1 MENKTLILGVGN
13 IYRKDDGI
21 GPIVIEQ
28 LRKESISNAD
38 LLNGSIDGL
47 AVFEYLKGYKKAII
61 IDAARMNSSPGEI
74 KIFSPHDAKLNIK
87 SDALSTH
94 GFGLSEALSLV
105 EEFDFDINITII
117 GIEPADTSF
126 GEGLSKEVG
135 EKIDFIKQAVKK
147 ELAANS
153 L

>member
-1 MENKTLILGVGN
+1 MENNTLILGVGN

-28 LRKESISNAD
+28 LKKESISNVD
-38 LLNGSIDGL
+38 LLNGCTDGL
-47 AVFEYLKGYKKAII
+47 VMFEYLKGYKKAII

-74 KIFSPHDAKLNIK
+74 KIFSRHDTKRNIK
-87 SDALSTH
+87 FDTLSTH

-105 EEFDFDINITII
+105 DEFDFDINITII
-117 GIEPADTSF
+117 GIEPVDISF
-126 GEGLSKEVG
+126 GEGLSKEVE

-147 ELAANS
+147 QLADK
-153 L
+153 

>member
-1 MENKTLILGVGN
+1 MENNTLILGVGN

-28 LRKESISNAD
+28 LKKESISNVD
-38 LLNGSIDGL
+38 LLNGCTDGL
-47 AVFEYLKGYKKAII
+47 VMFEYLKGYKKAII

-74 KIFSPHDAKLNIK
+74 KIFSRHDTKRNIK
-87 SDALSTH
+87 FDTLSTH

-117 GIEPADTSF
+117 GIEPVDISF
-126 GEGLSKEVG
+126 GEGLSKEVE

-147 ELAANS
+147 QLADK
-153 L
+153 